1 MSPRSRRSSCSVEVA
16 GDLLDAREDHR
27 VGLSLFAGTGRTPLA
42 PPIHDHRTL
51 RFLLGEETDGT
62 AVGAAPPGQEPV
74 GERLIVLITDGEP
87 ESLVSKDSLV

>member
-1 MSPRSRRSSCSVEVA
+1 M
-16 GDLLDAREDHR
+16 
-27 VGLSLFAGTGRTPLA
+27 A

-62 AVGAAPPGQEPV
+62 AVGAGPPGQEPV